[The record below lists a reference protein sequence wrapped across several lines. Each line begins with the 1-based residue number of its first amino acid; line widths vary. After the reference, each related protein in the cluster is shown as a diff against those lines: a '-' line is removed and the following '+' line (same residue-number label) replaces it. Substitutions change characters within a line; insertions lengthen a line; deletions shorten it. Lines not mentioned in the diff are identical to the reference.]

1 MKVPTAREC
10 MAEAYRVLTMNGP
23 NLSLEAVT
31 AAEQWIAM
39 ARELRE
45 EAMMRVI
52 GQRAANQFHEA
63 ADKLRAAGLL
73 PMPMVAK
80 PAPTLSDV
88 EAIVC
93 AHGKVAAHWKYE
105 DDYLGPLWLHTEDG
119 TTCDDLD
126 RPGDGRRRRS
136 NWGPIVDTTPWPS
149 APRLDVGQRMEDEP
163 EQMAGR
169 GLRPESVPL
178 ARPYVART
186 EWERAQDV
194 SKLDVTAVLAPTFGQ
209 LGPPVDGDHATCRNH
224 DELNGLVF
232 ADGAWRHEANMQ
244 TLCPIP
250 GNTVE
255 GDETYHR
262 FANPL

>member
-10 MAEAYRVLTMNGP
+10 MAEAYRLLSMAGP
-23 NLSLEAVT
+23 ALDAAAL
-31 AAEQWIAM
+31 AEQWIAM

-126 RPGDGRRRRS
+126 RPGDAERRIRGRS
-136 NWGPIVDTTPWPS
+136 LV
-149 APRLDVGQRMEDEP
+149 RLDAGQRVEDDP
-163 EQMAGR
+163 T
-169 GLRPESVPL
+169 ESERAYQQGGAPWATPVPL